1 MGLGEDPWNKLVR
14 FIFFIK
20 EVSTDV
26 EEGIFMQFG
35 RKESESD
42 LRTKLLGAL
51 LVTILSTT
59 VGKRY

>member
-1 MGLGEDPWNKLVR
+1 
-14 FIFFIK
+14 
-20 EVSTDV
+20 
-26 EEGIFMQFG
+26 MQFG

-42 LRTKLLGAL
+42 LQTKLLGAL